1 MTLIQN
7 FYVIQNTR
15 KQIKWQATDWE
26 KNISNTWNREK
37 VHFFFFVMQKQLLN
51 LSKEFK
57 QREKHKHVCEHAK
70 IPGSTYNEQS
80 ATGKMYVTI

>member
-1 MTLIQN
+1 
-7 FYVIQNTR
+7 
-15 KQIKWQATDWE
+15 
-26 KNISNTWNREK
+26 
-37 VHFFFFVMQKQLLN
+37 MQKQLLN